1 MPAINYLPDIVPHSN
16 ISAMPDDLESRLI
29 SRAMSALGK
38 RRWAGTTA
46 EQRQEAL
53 AKVQAAR
60 STGRGKDRKPRQLTA
75 EQRADIGKRLKAA
88 RQVKR
93 KSQ

>member
-1 MPAINYLPDIVPHSN
+1 MS
-16 ISAMPDDLESRLI
+16 DDLESRLI

-46 EQRQEAL
+46 EQRAAAMAQ
-53 AKVQAAR
+53 VQAAR
-60 STGRGKDRKPRQLTA
+60 STGRGKDHKPRQLTA
-75 EQRADIGKRLKAA
+75 EQRQAIGQRLKAA
-88 RQVKR
+88 RLVKR

>member
-1 MPAINYLPDIVPHSN
+1 MQADEST
-16 ISAMPDDLESRLI
+16 DDLIRQ
-29 SRAMSALGK
+29 AMSALGK
-38 RRWAGTTA
+38 RRWAGTTQ
-46 EQRQEAL
+46 EQRAAAMAQ
-53 AKVQAAR
+53 VQAAR

-88 RQVKR
+88 RLVKR